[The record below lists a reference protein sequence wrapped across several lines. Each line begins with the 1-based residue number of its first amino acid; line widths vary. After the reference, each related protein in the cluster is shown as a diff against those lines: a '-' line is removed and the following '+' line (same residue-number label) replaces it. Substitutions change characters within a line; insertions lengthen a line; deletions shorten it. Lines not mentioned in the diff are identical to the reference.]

1 MAAPAHPAPCG
12 AFATHIGGSAEQQD
26 RAIILTLPD
35 GTILSAVADGHGTHG
50 ARVAQW
56 AVDWVAAHPEAPL
69 NAATFA
75 SIDEHIRAQ
84 LLAHLTTT
92 GVAHMTFG
100 KGIYRPGFY
109 GSRGL
114 PIRGGTTLSIAL
126 VSPDGHVAAAH
137 VGDSDI
143 HVFDDGDAEGGP
155 SSSAGWLDPSSL
167 RTQGVSLMADHTPT
181 SKAEFDRIRALHPGA
196 KFTMDAAAIGFP
208 KAYDRPVWTKA
219 ADGTFELNPLGP
231 FMNTDVRESWGS
243 YLHASDDSEGLAM
256 TRALGDFNLQLLAGV
271 ITEPHCQEL
280 PALLPSDAGPVPP
293 IDPAAAGGHGSSER
307 VVVNASDGFWDIV
320 HYAEAAEVI
329 WRPENRGDATATA
342 AALLALGKAKTLERL
357 GAPGDNIT
365 VSVIRV
371 LAPRPAP
378 AAAAVA
384 APAPAP
390 AVGGA
395 GAAPAA
401 LLQPEPREAQHGAH
415 LAADAEPVPGFVA
428 PAQLPGGD
436 SLKDPALW
444 EAAVQRYNPA
454 DDDDC
459 MPLGHSANNL
469 QIAEGQDSMIRGG
482 AVPGTGFWYHGRG
495 STQRIIYRS
504 LDGRYWDI
512 VYRRF
517 GPSSEAGGFIPSGSA
532 GKGAED
538 VPEQLWRI
546 AGVRPWYHSP
556 LGPAL
561 PVAAPAPPPEPEPA
575 LPAVAVAAPPPV
587 GGAGAPAEAEADDEG
602 PYATKEI
609 RPCGCPMSL
618 FINPNPPAALE
629 VMNPLVSGREGP
641 KNGRT
646 ASETLH
652 GMMVRSGECKRLD
665 WPKKPP

>member
-1 MAAPAHPAPCG
+1 
-12 AFATHIGGSAEQQD
+12 
-26 RAIILTLPD
+26 
-35 GTILSAVADGHGTHG
+35 
-50 ARVAQW
+50 
-56 AVDWVAAHPEAPL
+56 VDWIVAHHHAPFGDAPFGDAGCL
-69 NAATFA
+69 LGDAQRGAVTFA
-75 SIDEHIRAQ
+75 AIDEHIHAR
-84 LLAHLTTT
+84 LLAHLTAS

-126 VSPDGHVAAAH
+126 VNPDGHVAAAH

-143 HVFDDGDAEGGP
+143 HVFTEHEPAE
-155 SSSAGWLDPSSL
+155 
-167 RTQGVSLMADHTPT
+167 GVSLMADHTPT

-196 KFTMDAAAIGFP
+196 QFTMDAAAIGFP
-208 KAYDRPVWTKA
+208 KAYDRSVWVA
-219 ADGTFELNPLGP
+219 GADGTFELNPLGP

-256 TRALGDFNLQLLAGV
+256 TRSLGDFNLQVLAGV
-271 ITEPHCQEL
+271 SIVPHCQEL
-280 PALLPSDAGPVPP
+280 PALPPSDAGPR
-293 IDPAAAGGHGSSER
+293 ER

-320 HYAEAAEVI
+320 HRAEAAEVI

-371 LAPRPAP
+371 LAPRPAQ
-378 AAAAVA
+378 AAAAAAAEVA
-384 APAPAP
+384 VADPAPAP

-401 LLQPEPREAQHGAH
+401 LLQPEP
-415 LAADAEPVPGFVA
+415 VPGYVA
-428 PAQLPGGD
+428 PVQLPGGD
-436 SLKDPALW
+436 SLTDPALW
-444 EAAVQRYNPA
+444 EAAVQRYAPG
-454 DDDDC
+454 DEDG
-459 MPLGHSANNL
+459 MPLGHTANNL

-517 GPSSEAGGFIPSGSA
+517 E
-532 GKGAED
+532 ED
-538 VPEQLWRI
+538 VPDLTARWRI

-587 GGAGAPAEAEADDEG
+587 GGAGAPAEDEDEG

-618 FINPNPPAALE
+618 FINP
-629 VMNPLVSGREGP
+629 

-646 ASETLH
+646 VSETLH